1 MVVSIGPER
10 RDLWRRY
17 GHFVYGGSTGQ
28 TCGMQSKGAGE
39 VLKAM
44 VARFNTGDEAEV
56 EAIVHP
62 DYVDHQGLG
71 DGPVT
76 GTAGF
81 TTVVTVARSGFY
93 ALEVVVED
101 LIEQADRAA
110 ARLRWHGTPKLG
122 KPFQRETIEIIR
134 VQDGL
139 AIEHWGGHS

>member
-1 MVVSIGPER
+1 M
-10 RDLWRRY
+10 
-17 GHFVYGGSTGQ
+17 
-28 TCGMQSKGAGE
+28 
-39 VLKAM
+39 
-44 VARFNTGDEAEV
+44 
-56 EAIVHP
+56 
-62 DYVDHQGLG
+62 
-71 DGPVT
+71 T

-81 TTVVTVARSGFY
+81 TTVVTVARSGFD

-110 ARLRWHGTPKLG
+110 ARLRWHGTPKSG